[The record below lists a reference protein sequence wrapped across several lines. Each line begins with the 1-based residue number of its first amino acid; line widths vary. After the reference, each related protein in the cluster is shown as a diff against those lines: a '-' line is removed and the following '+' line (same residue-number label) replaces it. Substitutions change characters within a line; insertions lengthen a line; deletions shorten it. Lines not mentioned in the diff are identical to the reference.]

1 MTPNLTRA
9 ISHLGPPSKALNEVV
24 EELSVLSQYPAL
36 DAGCGF
42 GRNAVA
48 LASRGLSVLCV
59 DQDLSRLQTLISVA
73 PIRVAELKKPNTRAG
88 KLYPVLA
95 KLSHTRWPFAQKCFG
110 AILCIHFLDIQLLGA
125 FSRSLVTNGRLYI
138 ETFGGHGG
146 NYLDLPI
153 AGQLSE
159 LLAPHFQL
167 SFYRERKVG
176 PADYGAVSVRALAA
190 KI

>member
-1 MTPNLTRA
+1 VTRA
-9 ISHLGPPSKALNEVV
+9 ISDLGPPSKALNDVLD
-24 EELSVLSQYPAL
+24 ELSGLSQYPVL

-59 DQDLSRLQTLISVA
+59 DQDLSRLQTLVRLA
-73 PIRVAELKKPNTRAG
+73 PVHVAELKKSNTRAG

-95 KLSHTRWPFAQKCFG
+95 DLSYPRWPFAQRCFG
-110 AILCIHFLDIQLLGA
+110 VIVCIHFLDIELLDT
-125 FSRSLVTNGRLYI
+125 FSRSLVKNGRLYI

-146 NYLDLPI
+146 NYLDLPKS
-153 AGQLSE
+153 GQLSD

-167 SFYRERKVG
+167 LFYRERKVG
-176 PADYGAVSVRALAA
+176 PAAYGAVSVMTLAA